1 MKGKV
6 TQSSI
11 MSHRIAMDT
20 MFAYGEKAIVIE
32 NDAVNCFDRIL
43 THIAAAAFYRMGMT
57 IGIISLYMN
66 FVEGA
71 NHHVLLGAKPST
83 TSYSHSVETPIM
95 GSGQGTGWAGPSW
108 FAVADII
115 LTALKENQPGMT
127 LESPDGE
134 TIDEHHAEM
143 SVDDS
148 RQGIN
153 ETGVKKYNDERGEEL
168 TLQEAATQANQ
179 GFERYLTLTGGRLAI

>member
-1 MKGKV
+1 MRAMQPVMKQEQNAMKGKV
-6 TQSSI
+6 TQSSVI
-11 MSHRIAMDT
+11 SHRIAMDT

-43 THIAAAAFYRMGMT
+43 THIAAAAFYRMGMA
-57 IGIISLYMN
+57 IGIIGLYMN
-66 FVEGA
+66 FMEGA
-71 NHHVLLGAKPST
+71 KHHVLLGAKPSA
-83 TSYSHSVETPIM
+83 TSYSHSAETPIM

-115 LTALKENQPGMT
+115 LTTLKENQPRMR

-134 TIDEHHAEM
+134 TIDERHAET

-153 ETGVKKYNDERGEEL
+153 EAGVKN
-168 TLQEAATQANQ
+168 
-179 GFERYLTLTGGRLAI
+179 IM